1 MARWQEINDQ
11 FASKGVHCYGDIV
24 ELFPPPTMLLPKE
37 AKSAGSGRDA
47 GSNYGQELAAGKEVL
62 VYYVYLTYEGALPNE
77 TFSAF
82 YVGYYDENL
91 RRFFKGEANPEG
103 VRGIAL
109 TEYRQWMDRQNL

>member
-1 MARWQEINDQ
+1 
-11 FASKGVHCYGDIV
+11 
-24 ELFPPPTMLLPKE
+24 MLLPKE

-77 TFSAF
+77 TFSTF